1 MALLGFLIL
10 VYGAALAIFLCVC
23 FLAPAEAGP
32 REGLQPRARP
42 PGPRFAFE
50 HAAVIVATV
59 ASEAALDDWFA

>member
-32 REGLQPRARP
+32 RE
-42 PGPRFAFE
+42 
-50 HAAVIVATV
+50 V
-59 ASEAALDDWFA
+59 